1 MLPSNRPQAWHRNPA
16 PSLPRQRLVA
26 AAGRHVTP
34 TEPRA
39 RSLAARLGDSPI
51 FPLFPFANGERVSR
65 VVAGSSGR
73 RAQGAGVFFFAPTP
87 RGAES
92 FGNRSEVERSLGH
105 SGRQKSAVSLLRC
118 MRRRRRRRCVHAELR
133 RPGRSLAAG
142 HRGEEA
148 EGREGQGALHM
159 VLPRSRADDSQD

>member
-16 PSLPRQRLVA
+16 LSLPRQRLVA

-73 RAQGAGVFFFAPTP
+73 RAQGAGVLFI
-87 RGAES
+87 S
-92 FGNRSEVERSLGH
+92 FQLHAVLDLSGIGVKW
-105 SGRQKSAVSLLRC
+105 SGRWDTAGGRNLLC
-118 MRRRRRRRCVHAELR
+118 HCC
-133 RPGRSLAAG
+133 AA
-142 HRGEEA
+142 
-148 EGREGQGALHM
+148 
-159 VLPRSRADDSQD
+159 